1 MMRVYTKYIR
11 TDRRKPKGF
20 FTFYLLPFTSLLSCL
35 SCFLFLS
42 VSLISAQSGG
52 TFEIRKS
59 VIANGGGSASGGMFS
74 LDSTIAEPVAGTV
87 SSGGH
92 FSLTGGYRAG
102 SAPVTA
108 QNFAVFDFD
117 GDGRTDASVFRPNP
131 TNLLDNPAPEGS
143 SSQWWLLRS
152 SDQGTLGLTFG
163 FPTDQLVPADF
174 TGDGKADIA
183 FFRPSTGQWF
193 VLRSEDLTFFA
204 FPFGASGDIA
214 APGDFDGDG
223 TADPAV
229 FRPSSGTWFIF
240 RSSDQQISSIPFG
253 VSVDRPI
260 VADYDG
266 GGKADVAVFRTTDN
280 KIWLL
285 RSTLGVKAYQFSS
298 PGDRTAVGDWTGD
311 GKADVAFYRP
321 SDSSWFVI
329 RSEDDSFFSFPWGV
343 SGDIPVPGDYDG
355 DSRTDPAIW
364 RPSDRTWYIFGSTNG
379 FEAINFGA
387 TGDVPLPSSVSV
399 N

>member
-1 MMRVYTKYIR
+1 MFNSNKCWDTAPGTVKKRSMISLSSAL
-11 TDRRKPKGF
+11 KPVFCLF
-20 FTFYLLPFTSLLSCL
+20 FLVSLLPGQSGGPYEIRR
-35 SCFLFLS
+35 S
-42 VSLISAQSGG
+42 VISSGGGVSSGG
-52 TFEIRKS
+52 TFS
-59 VIANGGGSASGGMFS
+59 T
-74 LDSTIAEPVAGTV
+74 DSTIAEPIAGIQST
-87 SSGGH
+87 GGS
-92 FSLTGGYRAG
+92 FSLISGYRGGIGVEISRNA
-102 SAPVTA
+102 
-108 QNFAVFDFD
+108 AVFDFD

-163 FPTDQLVPADF
+163 FPSDVLVPADY

-183 FFRPSTGQWF
+183 FWRPSTGQWF
-193 VLRSEDLTFFA
+193 ILRSEDLTFFA
-204 FPFGASGDIA
+204 FPFGGNGDIP

-240 RSSDQQISSIPFG
+240 RSSDQQVSVVPFG
-253 VSVDRPI
+253 VSVDKPI

-266 GGKADVAVFRTTDN
+266 DGMDDVAVFRSPDN
-280 KIWLL
+280 QFWLL
-285 RSTLGVKAYQFSS
+285 RSSQGVKAFQFGS

-321 SDSSWFVI
+321 STSAWFVI

-343 SGDIPVPGDYDG
+343 QGDIPAPGDYDG
-355 DSRTDPAIW
+355 DGRTDPAIW
-364 RPSDRTWYIFGSTNG
+364 RPGDRTWYIFGSTNG
-379 FEAINFGA
+379 FQAINFGA
-387 TGDVPLPSSVSV
+387 NGDVPLPSSVSV